1 MEHKL
6 REYTRA
12 KFGQYLGT
20 GPLARNCERN
30 VLNWT
35 VKRVKGGTASWENKV
50 FKEYYKMKV
59 QWLIAEFK
67 RPSWVKVG
75 LSVEG
80 EKVSVKLTLVPSQL
94 AARLKAKELES
105 TKLAFY
111 PPDILSPNG
120 LYSHAIFK
128 NRECDNKMEQ
138 AKAQANAD
146 YVGQFK
152 CGKCKSVKTT
162 YYQLQTRSADEP
174 MTTYVTC
181 LGCSNRWKC

>member
-1 MEHKL
+1 MQHPL
-6 REYTRA
+6 RDYTRG
-12 KFGQYLGT
+12 KFEEYLGT

-30 VLNWT
+30 VLNWA
-35 VKRVKGGTASWENKV
+35 VKQTPGNSSWENGV
-50 FKEYYKMKV
+50 FRARYKMKV
-59 QWLIAEFK
+59 HGLLAEFK
-67 RPSWVKVG
+67 RG
-75 LSVEG
+75 
-80 EKVSVKLTLVPSQL
+80 TSQL
-94 AARLKAKELES
+94 AERLKKKELDS

-111 PPDILSPNG
+111 TADILDPNG
-120 LYSHAIFK
+120 PYSQAIFRAK
-128 NRECDNKMEQ
+128 KKDNDRERM
-138 AKAQANAD
+138 KAAENED